1 MTTQDPKD
9 LVKASYDQIAPAYL
23 DFITKLP
30 SPKLLWVEKLLR
42 NLTSTSKVLEL
53 GCGNGLSG
61 TLPLAEKVGHVI
73 ANDISTAQIDIA
85 KEKLAGH
92 ENVEF
97 IAGDM
102 TTLNFDNGACDGVMA
117 LHSIFHLPR
126 DEQPGMLASVYK
138 WLKEGGYL
146 LINFDEQEHAGS
158 IRKDWLGADMFSDS
172 LGAEGS
178 KQMLLEAGFEVVEA
192 EVVRMV
198 DEKKTVPML
207 WILARK
213 P

>member
-1 MTTQDPKD
+1 MTTQDPKG
-9 LVKASYDQIAPAYL
+9 LVKASYDTIAPAYL
-23 DFITKLP
+23 NFITKLP
-30 SPKLLWVEKLLR
+30 SPKLLWVDKLLK

-85 KEKLAGH
+85 KEKLAGR

-97 IAGDM
+97 VAGDM
-102 TTLNFDNGACDGVMA
+102 TTLKFGDGAFDGVMA

-126 DEQPGMLASVYK
+126 EEQPAMLRLVYR
-138 WLKEGGYL
+138 WLKDGGHL
-146 LINFDEQEHAGS
+146 LINFDEQEHPGA
-158 IRKDWLGADMFSDS
+158 IMKDWLGADMFSDS

-192 EVVRMV
+192 EVVRTV

-207 WILARK
+207 WVLARK